1 MTQGHKSQLSIHLDY
16 SYYIK
21 TELLVPC
28 NYYTRSRD
36 FQLIG
41 RILVCIFNSSKSYS
55 DMIQYDTICKNTDKR
70 LLDLITR
77 TIGFE
82 TKRKY
87 DELDLFVLCS
97 AFKSILKNKGTLAAV
112 EDCVR
117 VLLKAQ
123 NIHKPFRVYD
133 VKSEIEGGIKPFKLE
148 ILVPDE
154 LTDLALLEDMLDYI
168 LPAGYIY
175 SIINAG
181 DIRDNI
187 HSDVAGISEIV
198 TQPVTY
204 NNSELGHVLKPTAGN
219 SDEFR
224 TELTTVFREDA
235 DNE

>member
-1 MTQGHKSQLSIHLDY
+1 M
-16 SYYIK
+16 IK

-36 FQLIG
+36 FQLLG
-41 RILVCIFNSSKSYS
+41 RVLDCVFNSAKSYS
-55 DMIQYDTICKNTDKR
+55 DMIQYNTICENTDKR
-70 LLDLITR
+70 LLDLVTR
-77 TIGFE
+77 TVGFE

-87 DELDLFVLCS
+87 DELDLFVLCNT
-97 AFKSILKNKGTLAAV
+97 FKSILRNKGTLPAV

-133 VKSEIEGGIKPFKLE
+133 LSDEDSGSDKPFKLE

-175 SIINAG
+175 SIINTSDIIG
-181 DIRDNI
+181 DI
-187 HSDVAGISEIV
+187 HADVAAISENV
-198 TQPVTY
+198 QTPVTY
-204 NNSELGHVLKPTAGN
+204 ENSELGHVLHPESN

-224 TELTTVFREDA
+224 TEFTTVFREDD

>member
-1 MTQGHKSQLSIHLDY
+1 M
-16 SYYIK
+16 IK

-28 NYYTRSRD
+28 NYYIRSRD
-36 FQLIG
+36 FQLLG
-41 RILVCIFNSSKSYS
+41 RVLDCIFNSAKSYS
-55 DMIQYDTICKNTDKR
+55 DMIQYDTICNNTDKR
-70 LLDLITR
+70 LLDLITK

-133 VKSEIEGGIKPFKLE
+133 LSSETPGEMKPFKLE

-154 LTDLALLEDMLDYI
+154 LTDIALLEDMLDYV
-168 LPAGYIY
+168 LPAGYVY
-175 SIINAG
+175 SIINTSDIIG
-181 DIRDNI
+181 DV
-187 HSDVAGISEIV
+187 HEDVAAVSETIPA
-198 TQPVTY
+198 PVKY
-204 NNSELGHVLKPTAGN
+204 NNSQLGHVLNPSAEN

-224 TELTTVFREDA
+224 TEFTTVFRED
-235 DNE
+235 DSNE